1 MVASVFEFISTYVKE
16 VDSLW
21 IYITLG
27 VFFLCEVVLCLY
39 PWERDSKIEK
49 TKDKNGNEVI
59 IVSKL
64 RK

>member
-1 MVASVFEFISTYVKE
+1 MASMIDLISTYLGE

-39 PWERDSKIEK
+39 PWEKDSKIEK
-49 TKDKNGNEVI
+49 TKAKDGTEVI

>member
-1 MVASVFEFISTYVKE
+1 MASMIDLISTYLGE

-39 PWERDSKIEK
+39 PWEKDSKIEK
-49 TKDKNGNEVI
+49 TKDKDGNEVI